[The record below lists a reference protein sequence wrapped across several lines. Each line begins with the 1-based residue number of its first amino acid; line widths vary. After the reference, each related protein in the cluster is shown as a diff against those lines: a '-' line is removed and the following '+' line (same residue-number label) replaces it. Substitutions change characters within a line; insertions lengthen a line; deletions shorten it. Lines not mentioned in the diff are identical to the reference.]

1 MIMELEACSGSRTNK
16 PVMDING
23 DGVIDEH
30 DVIEIAPGVSVPG
43 SGIQAPGRL
52 QPPAILILDRDREK
66 KYSASSKGTIVTI
79 TEKAVTLGI
88 THWMEIE

>member
-1 MIMELEACSGSRTNK
+1 
-16 PVMDING
+16 
-23 DGVIDEH
+23 
-30 DVIEIAPGVSVPG
+30 VPA

-52 QPPAILILDRDREK
+52 QPPAILILDKDREK

-79 TEKAVTLGI
+79 TEKAVSLGI

>member
-1 MIMELEACSGSRTNK
+1 
-16 PVMDING
+16 MDN
-23 DGVIDEH
+23 DK
-30 DVIEIAPGVSVPG
+30 
-43 SGIQAPGRL
+43 
-52 QPPAILILDRDREK
+52 EK